1 MIKQD
6 REHNLNFLARGSKI
20 ALRHDVREILND
32 KDSSDSDS
40 SVDDEAHEP
49 APAGK
54 AVVEDGESGAPLPYE
69 ESGHTILCDAVDKA
83 VEKFETKETEKLVRE
98 YEVVGS
104 EASESGVGIAV
115 DDGFELVEYV

>member
-6 REHNLNFLARGSKI
+6 NEHNLNLLARGTKI
-20 ALRHDVREILND
+20 ALRQDVREILND
-32 KDSSDSDS
+32 KNNSDDSDS
-40 SVDDEAHEP
+40 SVGDEACEP
-49 APAGK
+49 AGT
-54 AVVEDGESGAPLPYE
+54 VLLEDGESDDPLPYE
-69 ESGHTILCDAVDKA
+69 ESGQTVLCDAVDKA

-104 EASESGVGIAV
+104 EATETGMGVAV

>member
-6 REHNLNFLARGSKI
+6 NEHNLNFLARGTKI
-20 ALRHDVREILND
+20 ALRQDVREILND
-32 KDSSDSDS
+32 KDNADDSDS
-40 SVDDEAHEP
+40 SVGAEGYEP
-49 APAGK
+49 AGT
-54 AVVEDGESGAPLPYE
+54 VLLEDSESDGPLPYE
-69 ESGHTILCDAVDKA
+69 ESGQTILCDAVDKA

-104 EASESGVGIAV
+104 DASESGVGVAV

>member
-6 REHNLNFLARGSKI
+6 REHNLNFLARGTKI
-20 ALRHDVREILND
+20 ALRQDVREILND
-32 KDSSDSDS
+32 KDNSDSDS
-40 SVDDEAHEP
+40 SVDDETHEP
-49 APAGK
+49 TGT
-54 AVVEDGESGAPLPYE
+54 VLLEDGESHDPLPYE
-69 ESGHTILCDAVDKA
+69 ESGQTILCDAVDKA

-104 EASESGVGIAV
+104 DTTETGVGVAV

>member
-6 REHNLNFLARGSKI
+6 NEHNLNFLARGTKI
-20 ALRHDVREILND
+20 ALRQDVREILND
-32 KDSSDSDS
+32 KNNSDDSDS
-40 SVDDEAHEP
+40 SVDDKAHEP
-49 APAGK
+49 AG
-54 AVVEDGESGAPLPYE
+54 AVLLEDGESDEPLPYE
-69 ESGHTILCDAVDKA
+69 ESGQTVLCDAVDKA

-104 EASESGVGIAV
+104 EATETGMGVAV

>member
-6 REHNLNFLARGSKI
+6 NEHNLNLLARGTKI
-20 ALRHDVREILND
+20 ALRQDVREILND
-32 KDSSDSDS
+32 KNNSDDSDS
-40 SVDDEAHEP
+40 SVGDEAREP
-49 APAGK
+49 AGT
-54 AVVEDGESGAPLPYE
+54 VLLEDGESDDPLPYE
-69 ESGHTILCDAVDKA
+69 ESGQTVLCDAVDKA

-104 EASESGVGIAV
+104 EATETGMGVAV